1 MASSRKTVVKV
12 RSSVL
17 VVLRSLSLSGW
28 SVILDVEASDT
39 IENVKAKIQVGP
51 SRE

>member
-1 MASSRKTVVKV
+1 MAFSREKLW
-12 RSSVL
+12 SSVL
-17 VVLRSLSLSGW
+17 VVLRSLSLAGW

-39 IENVKAKIQVGP
+39 IENEKAKIQVGP